1 MKYDQPKIE
10 AAQDWEKAK
19 NFIPKK
25 DQIIIYDGIKENDKY
40 IRPPRIKIGD
50 GIHTVSELPFEP
62 SVSVEYID
70 EENKGIL
77 IIN

>member
-40 IRPPRIKIGD
+40 MRPP
-50 GIHTVSELPFEP
+50 
-62 SVSVEYID
+62 
-70 EENKGIL
+70 
-77 IIN
+77 

>member
-50 GIHTVSELPFEP
+50 GVTKVNDLPFEP
-62 SVSVEYID
+62 SVSVEYLED
-70 EENKGIL
+70 EDRGIL

>member
-1 MKYDQPKIE
+1 MKTDQPKIE

-25 DQIIIYDGIKENDKY
+25 DQIIIYDGIKKDGKY
-40 IRPPRIKIGD
+40 IEAPRIKIGD
-50 GIHTVSELPFEP
+50 GITKVNDLPFES
-62 SVSVEYID
+62 SVSVQYID
-70 EENKGIL
+70 EDNKGIL

>member
-1 MKYDQPKIE
+1 MKKEQPKIE

-25 DQIIIYDGIKENDKY
+25 DQIIIYDGSKQEGQY
-40 IRPPRIKIGD
+40 ISLPRIKIGD
-50 GIHTVSELPFEP
+50 GVTKVNDLPFAP
-62 SVSVEYID
+62 TTID
-70 EENKGIL
+70 IMYAAGEGIL